1 MRMRLILFLILN
13 FGALALGALFMGES
27 PATNEWYIALNKAPW
42 TPPGWMF
49 GAAWAVIMIAYAF
62 YMDRLVASVDRDYLS
77 TIYAFY
83 AAQWILNVLWN
94 PVFFTWHLPVLGVI
108 VIFLLIVLLIS
119 VNIFYSTKNTVS
131 LVLLLPYVLWLFVA
145 LSMNLFVVIM
155 N

>member
-1 MRMRLILFLILN
+1 MRLILFLILN

-27 PATNEWYIALNKAPW
+27 PATNDWYIALNKAPW

-49 GAAWAVIMIAYAF
+49 GVAWTVIMTAYAF
-62 YMDRLVASVDRDYLS
+62 YMDRLVGSVDRDYLT
-77 TIYAFY
+77 TIYVFY
-83 AAQWILNVLWN
+83 ALQWILNVVWN
-94 PVFFTWHLPVLGVI
+94 PVFFAWHLTFLGAI

-119 VNIFYSTKNTVS
+119 VNIFYSTKNTVNFI
-131 LVLLLPYVLWLFVA
+131 LLIPYVLWLSVA

>member
-1 MRMRLILFLILN
+1 MRLILFLILN

-27 PATNEWYIALNKAPW
+27 PATNDWYIALNKAPW

-49 GAAWAVIMIAYAF
+49 GVAWTVIMFAYAF

-77 TIYAFY
+77 TIYVFY
-83 AAQWILNVLWN
+83 AAQWILNVVWN
-94 PVFFTWHLPVLGVI
+94 PVFFAWHLPVIGVI

-119 VNIFYSTKNTVS
+119 VNIFYSTKNTVNFI
-131 LVLLLPYVLWLFVA
+131 LLIPYVLWLSVA